1 LNATV
6 DTNEFQVVPMFVN
19 EERTSKS
26 ENHAPTRPRVVII
39 SGPVVQ
45 TGEYTFR
52 FDPEYFGKDIK
63 RQWTG
68 ITLSIEADGDENY
81 KTAVQ
86 ELNLKVPVDSK
97 AK

>member
-1 LNATV
+1 
-6 DTNEFQVVPMFVN
+6 
-19 EERTSKS
+19 
-26 ENHAPTRPRVVII
+26 
-39 SGPVVQ
+39 VVQ